1 MVAAV
6 ARWAHNPKV
15 EGSIPSLATKKKLH
29 KKFDK
34 LKSLSYLC
42 ETIGKKRPLKSLR
55 THQGWFFPKLKIR
68 SLNIRYLSVHS
79 KVVLRNH
86 DSLIKVIGRI
96 WSLNKP
102 RKWDKVNP
110 LC

>member
-1 MVAAV
+1 M
-6 ARWAHNPKV
+6 
-15 EGSIPSLATKKKLH
+15 KKM
-29 KKFDK
+29 
-34 LKSLSYLC
+34 SYLC
-42 ETIGKKRPLKSLR
+42 KTFRKKNEKKK
-55 THQGWFFPKLKIR
+55 FFE
-68 SLNIRYLSVHS
+68 IRYLSVLT

-102 RKWDKVNP
+102 RKWDKVNV